1 MSKETLYMCVLS
13 HFSCV
18 QLFTTPW
25 TAACQATLSMGFSRQ
40 EYWSEL
46 PFPTPRDLPNPGI
59 EPVSLVSPVLAGRF
73 FTIVPLEN
81 PKGGLIER
89 ANTFLFPKAGN

>member
-25 TAACQATLSMGFSRQ
+25 TAACQATLSMGFSQ
-40 EYWSEL
+40 QDYWSGL
-46 PFPTPRDLPNPGI
+46 SCPAPGDC
-59 EPVSLVSPVLAGRF
+59 P
-73 FTIVPLEN
+73 
-81 PKGGLIER
+81 
-89 ANTFLFPKAGN
+89 